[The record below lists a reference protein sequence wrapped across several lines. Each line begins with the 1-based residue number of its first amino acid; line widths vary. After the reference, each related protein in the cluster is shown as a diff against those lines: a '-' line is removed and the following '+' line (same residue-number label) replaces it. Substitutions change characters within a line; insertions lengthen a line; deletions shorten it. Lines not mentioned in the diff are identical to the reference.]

1 MTERLRR
8 LGILFIA
15 SLIVTSC
22 NRQVKEDNKNS
33 VLASS
38 FLEAKQET
46 EDRPSKWLIFQ
57 VDWRICGKV
66 RDLSGQQDANG
77 CIKSFSPL
85 YLWGEVG
92 EAKLVKTGY
101 SSLQKADVE
110 DAFVA
115 IASRGCFPRFQRP
128 QEEQLYSTE
137 RIVFVEKGT
146 EPKIEI
152 IKTHLTERQVNDILL
167 KKRSLLSIAAS
178 EPSCMSIKVR

>member
-1 MTERLRR
+1 MNDRLKK

-22 NRQVKEDNKNS
+22 TRQVKEDNNS
-33 VLASS
+33 HAIASS
-38 FLEAKQET
+38 FIEAKQEA

-66 RDLSGQQDANG
+66 KDLSGQQDANG

-101 SSLQKADVE
+101 SSLQKAGIE

-115 IASRGCFPRFQRP
+115 IASRGCFPQFQRP
-128 QEEQLYSTE
+128 QQEQLYSTE
-137 RIVFVEKGT
+137 RMVFVEKGT
-146 EPKIEI
+146 EPKIDI
-152 IKTHLTERQVNDILL
+152 IKTHLTERQVNEILL

-178 EPSCMSIKVR
+178 EQSCMSIKVR